1 MVMPDRVMTQLDVVE
16 LLNVQK
22 APAVILPPFVMV
34 SVAEL
39 RVYSVETPAIV
50 IVTVVVS
57 VVSTLGSPIGPV
69 GPVGP
74 KRPPCSPHPGAP

>member
-22 APAVILPPFVMV
+22 APAVMLPPFVMV

-39 RVYSVETPAIV
+39 RA
-50 IVTVVVS
+50 
-57 VVSTLGSPIGPV
+57 
-69 GPVGP
+69 
-74 KRPPCSPHPGAP
+74 

>member
-1 MVMPDRVMTQLDVVE
+1 MVMPDKVMTQVDVVE

-22 APAVILPPFVMV
+22 APAVMLPPFVMV

-39 RVYSVETPAIV
+39 RVYSVETEAIV
-50 IVTVVVS
+50 IVTLVVN
-57 VVSTLGSPIGPV
+57 VVSTFGSLIGPV

-74 KRPPCSPHPGAP
+74 NRPPCSPHPGAP